1 MFFEN
6 NDPSRLQPHQ
16 TEKIRKILYRLDEA
30 SELADLDVI
39 GWNLH
44 SLKGDLKDFWS
55 IKINGNFRIIF
66 RFEGGIA
73 YDVDY
78 IDYH

>member
-6 NDPSRLQPHQ
+6 DDPSRLQPHQ
-16 TEKIRKILYRLDEA
+16 IEKIRRILYRLDEA
-30 SELADLDVI
+30 SELDDFDVI

-66 RFEGGIA
+66 RFEGGTA